1 MGDTASNIAVRWRR
15 RQLEIVWVPATLLAF
30 LLLCYSNGFDAA
42 WQYDDFGNILKNPG
56 VRMTELSWPQ
66 IVRALTAG
74 MDYQIISRPLAYLS
88 FALNYR
94 FGQTE
99 VFGYHLVNFIV
110 HWLTAVALFLFV
122 RGTLRLPIFNGRYE
136 ARATLIAWLSTVLWA
151 IHPIHVT
158 AVTYIVQRMASMAG
172 LFYILAMYLY
182 LLGRRVQSRG
192 GQVAALCMSALAA
205 LCAMLI
211 KENAVLLALSL
222 LVYEVILLRGIDRPH
237 ARRGLVLAA
246 AALMLIVLMGLLYTD
261 PATLLEP
268 YANRP
273 FSKFERLLTQP
284 RVLFFY
290 LSLLAVPM
298 TSRMTILHDV
308 TISHSLVDPWTTLF
322 AVGGWCGVVILAVKF
337 YRQYP
342 LVSFCV
348 LFFLLNHSIEGSIFN
363 LELAYE
369 HRNYIPSMLLFVP
382 VAVAVIHASARLHY
396 HALLNSAVWLAMGCV
411 IISFGF
417 ATFSYNRIFSSELSL
432 WQNAVRRAPLLSLS
446 HNNLGN
452 VYWNMG
458 LRELAWSEF
467 QKAHDLDR
475 YFNLPHKGLV
485 YHNLGLY
492 AAYQKRDFARAL
504 DSFRSAKAYFRG
516 NPKIWYQT
524 ARMYTALG
532 DYAAASAEL
541 AEALSYW
548 PENAD
553 LHYLSGLVHV
563 RQGRCMDALTSAE
576 KALAIDPNHLEALT
590 VLGQSYHCQGNYTLA
605 LVYWK
610 RFVDREPRNLFGILA
625 LIELY
630 DLGGKPHGAKRY
642 LERLSSI
649 SGQRSLG
656 QVLQL
661 AIQEGVLSPYVPD
674 VERIKRAAGR
684 QS

>member
-1 MGDTASNIAVRWRR
+1 MGWRSR
-15 RQLEIVWVPATLLAF
+15 RLEIVWVGATLLAF
-30 LLLCYSNGFDAA
+30 LLLCYSNTFDAA
-42 WQYDDFGNILKNPG
+42 WQYDDFGNILNNPG
-56 VRMTELSWPQ
+56 VRMTELSWTQ
-66 IVRALTAG
+66 IIRALNAG
-74 MDYQIISRPLAYLS
+74 MDYQTISRPLAYLS

-94 FGQTE
+94 FGQSE
-99 VFGYHLVNFIV
+99 VFGYHLVNFII
-110 HWLTAVALFLFV
+110 HWLTAICLFLFV
-122 RGTLRLPIFNGRYE
+122 KGTLRLPIFNGRYD
-136 ARATLIAWLSTVLWA
+136 ARAAIIAWLATVLWA
-151 IHPIHVT
+151 IHPIQVT

-172 LFYILAMYLY
+172 LFYILSMYLY

-192 GQVAALCMSALAA
+192 GQVAALCASGLAA
-205 LCAMLI
+205 LGAMLI
-211 KENAVLLALSL
+211 KENAVLLGLSL
-222 LVYEVILLRGIDRPH
+222 LAYEVILIRGIDRTH

-268 YANRP
+268 YTNRP
-273 FSKFERLLTQP
+273 FSKFERLLTQT
-284 RVLFFY
+284 RVLFLY

-308 TISHSLVDPWTTLF
+308 AISHSLVDPWTTLLS
-322 AVGGWCGVVILAVKF
+322 VGGWCGVLVLALRF

-342 LVSFCV
+342 LISFCV

-382 VAVAVIHASARLHY
+382 VAVAVIHTSARFHY
-396 HALLNSAVWLAMGCV
+396 HALLHSGVWLAIGCV
-411 IISFGF
+411 IISFGYT
-417 ATFSYNRIFSSELSL
+417 TFSYNRVFSSELSL
-432 WQNAVRRAPLLSLS
+432 WQHAVRRAPLLSLA

-458 LRELAWSEF
+458 LRESALLEF
-467 QKAHDLDR
+467 QNAYALDR

-485 YHNLGLY
+485 YYNLGLY
-492 AAYQKRDFARAL
+492 AAYQKRNYAQAL
-504 DSFRSAKAYFRG
+504 NYFRSAKASFVG
-516 NPKIWYQT
+516 NHKIWYQT
-524 ARMYTALG
+524 TRMYTALG

-541 AEALSYW
+541 EEALSYW

-563 RQGRCMDALTSAE
+563 RQGRCMEALTSAQ
-576 KALAIDPNHLEALT
+576 KALAIDPDHLEALT
-590 VLGQSYHCQGNYTLA
+590 VLGQSYHCQGNHALA
-605 LVYWK
+605 LDCWR

-630 DLGGKPHGAKRY
+630 DLEGKRDGAKRY
-642 LERLSSI
+642 LERLSAI
-649 SGQRSLG
+649 SGKRSLQ
-656 QVLQL
+656 QVLDL
-661 AIQEGVLSPYVPD
+661 ALQEGALSPYIPD

>member
-1 MGDTASNIAVRWRR
+1 MGDTKSNIAIGWRSR
-15 RQLEIVWVPATLLAF
+15 RLEIVWVGATLLAF
-30 LLLCYSNGFDAA
+30 LLLCYSNTFDAA
-42 WQYDDFGNILKNPG
+42 WQYDDFGNILNNPG
-56 VRMTELSWPQ
+56 VRMTRLSWTQ
-66 IVRALTAG
+66 IVRALNAG
-74 MDYQIISRPLAYLS
+74 MDYQTISRPLAYLS
-88 FALNYR
+88 FAFNYR
-94 FGQTE
+94 FGQSE
-99 VFGYHLVNFIV
+99 VFGYHLVNFII
-110 HWLTAVALFLFV
+110 HWLTAISLFLFV
-122 RGTLRLPIFNGRYE
+122 KGTLRLPIFNGRYD
-136 ARATLIAWLSTVLWA
+136 ARAAIIAWLATVLWA
-151 IHPIHVT
+151 IHPIQVT

-172 LFYILAMYLY
+172 LFYILSMYLY

-192 GQVAALCMSALAA
+192 GQVAALCASGLAA
-205 LCAMLI
+205 LGAMLI
-211 KENAVLLALSL
+211 KENAVLLGLSL
-222 LVYEVILLRGIDRPH
+222 LAYEVILIRGIDRTH

-268 YANRP
+268 YTNRP

-284 RVLFFY
+284 RVLFLY

-308 TISHSLVDPWTTLF
+308 TISHSLVDPWTTLLS
-322 AVGGWCGVVILAVKF
+322 VGGWCGVLVLALRF

-342 LVSFCV
+342 LISFCA
-348 LFFLLNHSIEGSIFN
+348 LFFLLNHSLEGSIFN

-382 VAVAVIHASARLHY
+382 VAVAMIRASARFHY
-396 HALLNSAVWLAMGCV
+396 HALLHSGVWLAIGCV
-411 IISFGF
+411 IISFGYT
-417 ATFSYNRIFSSELSL
+417 TFSYNRVFSSELSL
-432 WQNAVRRAPLLSLS
+432 WQHAVRRAPLLSLS

-458 LRELAWSEF
+458 LRESALLEF
-467 QKAHDLDR
+467 QNAYALDR

-485 YHNLGLY
+485 YYNLGLY
-492 AAYQKRDFARAL
+492 AAYQKRNYAQAL
-504 DSFRSAKAYFRG
+504 NYFRSAKASFVG
-516 NPKIWYQT
+516 NHKIWYQT

-541 AEALSYW
+541 EEALSYW

-563 RQGRCMDALTSAE
+563 RQGRCMEALTCAQ
-576 KALAIDPNHLEALT
+576 KALAIDPDHLEALA
-590 VLGQSYHCQGNYTLA
+590 VLGQSYHCQGNHALA
-605 LVYWK
+605 LDCWR

-630 DLGGKPHGAKRY
+630 DLEGKRAGVKRC
-642 LERLSSI
+642 LERLSAI
-649 SGQRSLG
+649 SGKRSLQ
-656 QVLQL
+656 QVLDL
-661 AIQEGVLSPYVPD
+661 ALREGALSPYLPD